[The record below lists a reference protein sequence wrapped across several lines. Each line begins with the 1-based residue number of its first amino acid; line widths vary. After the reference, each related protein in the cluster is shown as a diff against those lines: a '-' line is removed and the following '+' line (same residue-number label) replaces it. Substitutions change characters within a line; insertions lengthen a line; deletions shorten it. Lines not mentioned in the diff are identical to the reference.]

1 MTKVLMCRDLMPGC
15 AFQAR
20 GGDLKTKILAAA
32 GAHAQE
38 VHNLDVTPQLV
49 AQVRSVI
56 RDEPAPA

>member
-1 MTKVLMCRDLMPGC
+1 MTKVLMCGDLMPGC

-20 GGDLKTKILAAA
+20 GETEDEILAAA

-38 VHNLDVTPQLV
+38 VHNLDVTPELV